1 VTRAGLSGL
10 VDRVLPGGSVLWR
23 RTLRGGVSAGVAV
36 VRVQAPD
43 GARRDLV
50 VRRFDGAWHLK
61 DPTIAVTEF
70 RLLERLARS
79 TVPAPRPL
87 HLDRVG
93 RFLGVQAIVMTR
105 LPGRSLLDPADRTAY
120 VRQAACALAD
130 IHRVS
135 TRGLAFLPRQA
146 SLTPRWL
153 AEDTVADDPL
163 EPGLRTATLQAWPAI
178 AATSR
183 SARLVHGDYWPGNL
197 LWQRQ
202 RLTGVVDWEDA
213 RLGDP
218 AEDVGTCRAD
228 LVMLF
233 GPGGADGFLP
243 AYEAAAGRH
252 VPHVAFWDLVTCT
265 LRLTK
270 LERWAPG
277 WQALGR
283 PDVSVELARDRV
295 REFARQALRMLG
307 PAGLAD

>member
-1 VTRAGLSGL
+1 MSREGLSEL
-10 VDRVLPGGSVLWR
+10 VDRVIPGGSVLWR
-23 RTLRGGVSAGVAV
+23 RTLRGGVSADVAV
-36 VRVQAPD
+36 VRVQAPN
-43 GARRDLV
+43 GVRHDLV
-50 VRRFDGAWHLK
+50 VRRFGGPWHLK

-105 LPGRSLLDPADRTAY
+105 LPGRSLLDPSDRDAY

-135 TRGLAFLPRQA
+135 TRGLAFLPRQV
-146 SLTPRWL
+146 SLVPGWL

-163 EPGLRTATLQAWPAI
+163 EPGLRTATSHAWPAI
-178 AATSR
+178 AAASTR
-183 SARLVHGDYWPGNL
+183 TRLVHGDYWPGNL

-202 RLTGVVDWEDA
+202 RLTGVVDWEAA

-233 GPGGADGFLP
+233 GSSGADGFVP
-243 AYEAAAGRH
+243 AYEAAAGRQ
-252 VPHVAFWDLVTCT
+252 VPHVPFWDLVTCT
-265 LRLTK
+265 LRLSQ
-270 LERWAPG
+270 LARWAPG

-283 PDVSVELARDRV
+283 PDVSVELARDRI
-295 REFARQALRMLG
+295 RDFARQALLVLG
-307 PAGLAD
+307 A